1 MKITGVSTSRTKDKP
16 RAAERLLMEHYVP
29 YQLALLSSRLSL
41 ALERVCKRKFDISR
55 TEWRVLA
62 LVGQVDS
69 CAASELV
76 ERSVMDAV
84 AIHRA
89 VKRLE
94 SLGYLQRSES
104 DRDMRV
110 RPLSLTSSG
119 RKVYQTIVPYA
130 VELEGKLLQGLPP
143 ALAASFK
150 EALQHLAAMDADF
163 GFPDAPGMHGHA
175 AVTGSV
181 RHP

>member
-1 MKITGVSTSRTKDKP
+1 MPDAKRVAP
-16 RAAERLLMEHYVP
+16 QRLAMEQYVP

-76 ERSVMDAV
+76 EHSVMDAV

-104 DRDMRV
+104 NRDMRV
-110 RPLSLTSSG
+110 RPLSLTPAG
-119 RKVYQTIVPYA
+119 RHVYRSIVPHA
-130 VELEGKLLQGLPP
+130 VELEGTLLQGLPP
-143 ALAASFK
+143 SLVSPFK
-150 EALQHLAAMDADF
+150 EALQHLMAMDATF
-163 GFPDAPGMHGHA
+163 GIPDSAE
-175 AVTGSV
+175 TS
-181 RHP
+181 